1 MNVFDLIRTGPGEA
15 MTAAEVALDRGEL
28 VVMPTDTVYGVAARP
43 DLTGAT
49 RRVFDAKRR
58 PANLTLPV
66 LAHSAPAAEA
76 VAELDDRARL
86 LATRFWPGG
95 LTIVLPRAPAAGA
108 WNLGEET
115 ETVGVRVPAH
125 DIALAILERTGPLAV
140 TSANLSGQPTPPDCE
155 GVRSALGEAVAVYL
169 CAGECAGTPST
180 VVELTGPTVRIMREG
195 AVRSADIMAA
205 LRPGS
210 GSSAA
215 EDAGRRR

>member
-1 MNVFDLIRTGPGEA
+1 MNVFDVTRTDPDGVL
-15 MTAAEVALDRGEL
+15 TAAEEALGRGEL

-43 DLTGAT
+43 ELAGAT

-58 PANLTLPV
+58 PVDLTLPV
-66 LAHSAPAAEA
+66 LAHRAPAAEA
-76 VAELDDRARL
+76 VAEFDSRARL

-95 LTIVLPRAPAAGA
+95 VTIVLPRTPAARA
-108 WNLGEET
+108 WDLGGEV
-115 ETVGVRVPAH
+115 ETVGVRIPAH
-125 DIALAILERTGPLAV
+125 DIALAMLERTGPLAV

-155 GVRSALGEAVAVYL
+155 GVRRALGEAVAVYL

-180 VVELTGPTVRIMREG
+180 VVDLTGPTVRIMREG
-195 AVRSADIMAA
+195 AVRAADIMAV
-205 LRPGS
+205 LEPGS